1 MYIPNYK
8 KHRGWL
14 RFFAGILIGA
24 LIGWGFF
31 LAEYGQ
37 KHDHFH
43 GELGKKEILIK
54 DLQAKNAQ
62 FINDLTTQ
70 NEENAKQLIVQTLSV
85 TILNADKYHLSQLN
99 LYELRQQIL
108 KELQHLQGTSIETI
122 AHLTEVMESA
132 VQNKSYLIN
141 DNVYTIEIKRTY
153 ALPDFRIDVDI
164 INEEA
169 KSSN

>member
-43 GELGKKEILIK
+43 GELGKKRNPYK
-54 DLQAKNAQ
+54 RFTSK
-62 FINDLTTQ
+62 
-70 NEENAKQLIVQTLSV
+70 KTLS
-85 TILNADKYHLSQLN
+85 L
-99 LYELRQQIL
+99 
-108 KELQHLQGTSIETI
+108 
-122 AHLTEVMESA
+122 
-132 VQNKSYLIN
+132 
-141 DNVYTIEIKRTY
+141 
-153 ALPDFRIDVDI
+153 
-164 INEEA
+164 
-169 KSSN
+169 